1 MADLQELL
9 TAVRD
14 TYQKVSEM
22 YGLIKDHEKDL
33 VVVEKAESLMEDT
46 RTNLLYL
53 NDCIQ
58 EYAIVA
64 QHSDQTTDSMHS
76 KASGPPH
83 VSPGVTKSGV
93 AMNFTEKLLED
104 EMKRQVETTM
114 RHMMT
119 EMIELLERKNSYGSA
134 GHNLGCGMNSTQDT
148 KHSLPV
154 DDSADF
160 DIL

>member
-22 YGLIKDHEKDL
+22 YGLIKDREKDL
-33 VVVEKAESLMEDT
+33 VVVEKAGSLMEDT

-53 NDCIQ
+53 TDCIQ
-58 EYAIVA
+58 EYAIEA

-76 KASGPPH
+76 RASGFPHAPPE
-83 VSPGVTKSGV
+83 V
-93 AMNFTEKLLED
+93 ANRNSAMKPTEKLLED
-104 EMKRQVETTM
+104 EMKRQAENTM

-119 EMIELLERKNSYGSA
+119 EMVNLLERKNRCCST
-134 GHNLGCGMNSTQDT
+134 GHLPDCGMNCAQST
-148 KHSLPV
+148 KHPLPV
-154 DDSADF
+154 DDSTDF